1 MPTRTVSVF
10 HADSALRTL
19 ASILHG
25 DSDGRLERV
34 LSAAD
39 TSCARAANQ
48 PNGFFRQIDT
58 SYEVV
63 REALSKRQI
72 DRTDGFGGLL
82 MLAIADL
89 VGEVIQEVPDF
100 VWWKAHDWISNS
112 GMPQSEL
119 NRIMYGRSMMELLEG
134 ADAGGIL
141 AASGVGSFGE
151 PSYDTYGWLSHQ
163 DVCEAHRRLLRQI
176 EAFSG
181 GFEGR
186 AQTAVMKVVD
196 ALKRAES
203 DTLGQL
209 ITVVRYS

>member
-10 HADSALRTL
+10 HADSTQQTL

-25 DSDGRLERV
+25 DRDGLLERV
-34 LSAAD
+34 LSAAEV
-39 TSCARAANQ
+39 SCARAANQ
-48 PNGFFRQIDT
+48 PNGFFRQIDI
-58 SYEVV
+58 SYEIA

-100 VWWKAHDWISNS
+100 VWWRAYDWISNS
-112 GMPQSEL
+112 GMPQDEL
-119 NRIMYGRSMMELLEG
+119 NRIMYGRSMVELLEG
-134 ADAGGIL
+134 ADASAIL
-141 AASGVGSFGE
+141 AASDVGSFGE

-163 DVCEAHRRLLRQI
+163 DVCETHRRLSRLI
-176 EAFSG
+176 DEFSV

-186 AQTAVMKVVD
+186 AQTAVMEVVH

-203 DTLGQL
+203 DGLGQL
-209 ITVVRYS
+209 ITVIRYS